1 LKYLATIFSTLL
13 ILVAVL
19 LPGSKIPDIQITGID
34 KVVHVTLFMIW
45 SLGVR
50 RDFGASFRWTLCL
63 LFGLIFSWLTE
74 ILQIVVEGRTFDYTD
89 IIADALGLAIG
100 LLIGRQLLQW
110 IRKYVRI

>member
-1 LKYLATIFSTLL
+1 
-13 ILVAVL
+13 
-19 LPGSKIPDIQITGID
+19 
-34 KVVHVTLFMIW
+34 
-45 SLGVR
+45 
-50 RDFGASFRWTLCL
+50 